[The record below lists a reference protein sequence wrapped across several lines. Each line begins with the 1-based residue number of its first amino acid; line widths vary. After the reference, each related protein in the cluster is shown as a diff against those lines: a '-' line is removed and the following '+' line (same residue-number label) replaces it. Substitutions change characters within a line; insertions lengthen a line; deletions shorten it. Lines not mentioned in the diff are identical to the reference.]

1 MDIFKY
7 LNKKDFFFNF
17 YYKPIRVHVVN
28 KFGRLCFSSFFLSLL
43 CFFITPPAHSAQWV
57 EVDVGYDSG
66 DTYLWPYFYTAS
78 RFIDTNSIS
87 KKGDFIVYKELINST
102 KPISKNVKS
111 LIVEKK
117 SKCDGQRVLWKHFS
131 IFASSMGEGKPIMSL
146 NPNEMQD
153 IDRGSSAQKS
163 DSFVCNYIKN

>member
-1 MDIFKY
+1 MGKSNS
-7 LNKKDFFFNF
+7 LNQKDFSCNFFHKLIHF
-17 YYKPIRVHVVN
+17 RAVGRRVRFH
-28 KFGRLCFSSFFLSLL
+28 SLSLIL
-43 CFFITPPAHSAQWV
+43 FLLIYFISTPVHTAQWV

-78 RFIDTNSIS
+78 RFIDIKSIN
-87 KKGDFIVYKELINST
+87 KKDDFIIYKELINST

-111 LIVEKK
+111 LIVEKQ

-131 IFASSMGEGKPIMSL
+131 IFASSMGRGKPLMSL

-153 IDRGSSAQKS
+153 IDIGSSALKS
-163 DSFVCNYIKN
+163 DNFVCNYTKN